1 MKGSGDTLKII
12 YLDCFS
18 GISGDMLLGGLIDL
32 GLDPVELKGLLGGLK
47 LKGYSIHTESVIRY
61 GIKGTR
67 FIVEVEDS
75 HPHRSLAEIID
86 LIEASEIGE
95 GIRSESIEVFRR
107 LAIAEGKVHG
117 VDPDDVTFHEVGG
130 VDSIID
136 IVGTIAALDIMGIE
150 EVYSSPLPLGSGFV
164 ETAHGRLPV
173 PAPAT
178 LEILKGYPVIPST
191 IEGELTT
198 PTGAALVTHL
208 SKGRMPPMDVIST
221 GYGGGSRDIKEIP
234 NLLRIV
240 MGERAAAC
248 DTERLVVIETN
259 IDDMTPAIYE
269 YVMERLFKS
278 GALDV
283 MLIPVYMKKN
293 RPGIMLWTLCN
304 VKDRERIIEAI
315 FSETTTI
322 GLRSYEV
329 DRHSLKRQRESFNSP
344 YGRVWIKIS
353 KGKDD
358 IFKIQPEYSD
368 CKRIAE
374 EQGVPLREVMEG
386 VRRAYMNS
394 KNKRD

>member
-1 MKGSGDTLKII
+1 MV
-12 YLDCFS
+12 
-18 GISGDMLLGGLIDL
+18 LGGLIDL
-32 GLDPVELKGLLGGLK
+32 GLDLFELKGLLGGLK
-47 LKGYSIHTESVIRY
+47 LKGYNIHTESVMRH

-67 FIVEVEDS
+67 FIVDVEDS
-75 HPHRSLAEIID
+75 HPHRNFSEIVD
-86 LIEASEIGE
+86 LIETSEIDD

-107 LAIAEGKVHG
+107 LAMAEGKVHG
-117 VDPDDVTFHEVGG
+117 LEPDDVIFHEVGG

-150 EVYSSPLPLGSGFV
+150 EVYSSPLPLGSGSV

-208 SKGRMPPMDVIST
+208 SKGRMPPMEVIST

-240 MGERAAAC
+240 KGKRAKAT

-259 IDDMTPAIYE
+259 IDDMNPAIYE
-269 YVMERLFKS
+269 HVMERLFKS

-293 RPGIMLWTLCN
+293 RPGIMVWTLCN
-304 VKDRERIIEAI
+304 VKDKARIIETI

-322 GLRSYEV
+322 GIRSYDV
-329 DRHSLKRQRESFNSP
+329 DRYSLKRERESFNSP

-353 KGKDD
+353 TLRDD

-368 CKRIAE
+368 CRRIAE
-374 EQGVPLREVMEG
+374 EQGIPLREVMEG

-394 KNKRD
+394 KKKRD